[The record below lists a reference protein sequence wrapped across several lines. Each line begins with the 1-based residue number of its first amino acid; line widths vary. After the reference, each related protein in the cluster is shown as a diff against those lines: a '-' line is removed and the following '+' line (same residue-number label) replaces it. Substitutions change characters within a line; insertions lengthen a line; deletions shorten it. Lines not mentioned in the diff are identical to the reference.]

1 MPDRSRATVRLRTV
15 AFPVAVGF
23 AIVCWLGL
31 VVSLAGQGAPAA
43 QAAPEP
49 AVQMSENVFKNVQIL
64 KGIPV
69 DEFMDVMGMF
79 SSSLGY
85 DCSSCHSDEIHTDRA
100 AFAIT
105 TPAITRARGMMAMM
119 NNINRMYFGGQP
131 RMTCFTCHR
140 GNYIPENIPS
150 LELQYATLFDDPN
163 AIKILTDKR
172 TTVDQVFNTYMQALG
187 GADRVARLTSYTAK
201 GTYAGFNTG
210 GADLQVEIFAKAP
223 NQRAQIVRAPDGDGV
238 KTFDGRNGWAAE
250 GWRPLPLMPLT
261 GGNLTGLKAD
271 AIVAFPA
278 EIRKAFAKW
287 EVGTATIEDK
297 GFQVLQGTNPG
308 ELPVNLYFDDAGL
321 LVRQVR
327 WNKTAAG
334 TVPTQVDYSDYR
346 DVAGVKV
353 PFTLLMTWTDGQNTF
368 SLTEVRPNVAIE
380 AARFAKPAPFQ
391 RK

>member
-1 MPDRSRATVRLRTV
+1 VRRCDG
-15 AFPVAVGF
+15 AIGVAV
-23 AIVCWLGL
+23 ACWLGL
-31 VVSLAGQGAPAA
+31 GVSVAG

-49 AVQMSENVFKNVQIL
+49 AVPMSEQVFKNVQIL

-85 DCSSCHSDEIHTDRA
+85 DCASCHSGAIRTDRA

-105 TPAITRARGMMAMM
+105 TPAITRSRGMMAMM

-150 LELQYATLFDDPN
+150 LELQYATLFDDPSS
-163 AIKILTDKR
+163 IRILTDKR
-172 TTVDQVFNTYMQALG
+172 TTVDQVFDKYMQALG

-210 GADLQVEIFAKAP
+210 GADLPVEIYARAP
-223 NQRAQIVRAPDGDGV
+223 NQRAQIVRAPDGDSV
-238 KTFDGRNGWAAE
+238 KTFDGRSAWAAE

-278 EIRKAFAKW
+278 EIRKAFATW
-287 EVGTATIEDK
+287 EVGTATVDDK
-297 GFQVLQGTNPG
+297 GLQVLQGTNPG

-353 PFTLLMTWTDGQNTF
+353 PFTLLMTWTDGQNTY
-368 SLTEVRPNVAIE
+368 SLTEVRPNVAIDT
-380 AARFAKPAPFQ
+380 ARFAKPAPFQ

>member
-1 MPDRSRATVRLRTV
+1 MPDRSAATVRRRDGAKARRHTV
-15 AFPVAVGF
+15 AA
-23 AIVCWLGL
+23 AIGAATLCWVGL
-31 VVSLAGQGAPAA
+31 VASAAGQAP
-43 QAAPEP
+43 PDP
-49 AVQMSENVFKNVQIL
+49 GVQMSENVFKNVQVL

-100 AFAIT
+100 AFAVT
-105 TPAITRARGMMAMM
+105 TPAITRARGMVAMTA
-119 NNINRMYFGGQP
+119 NLNRMYFGGQP
-131 RMTCFTCHR
+131 RITCFTCHR
-140 GNYIPENIPS
+140 GNYRPENIPS
-150 LELQYATLFDDPN
+150 LALQYAPLFDDPN
-163 AIKILTDKR
+163 AIAILPDRR
-172 TTVDQVFNTYMQALG
+172 TTVDQVFDRYMKALG
-187 GADRVARLTSYTAK
+187 GADHAARLTSYVAR
-201 GTYAGFNTG
+201 GSYAGFNTG
-210 GADLQVEIFAKAP
+210 GADLPIEIYAKAP
-223 NQRAQIVRAPDGDGV
+223 NQRTQIVRAPDGDSV
-238 KTFDGRNGWAAE
+238 KTFDGRTAWAAE
-250 GWRPLPLMPLT
+250 GWRPLPLMALT
-261 GGNLTGLKAD
+261 GGNLTGLRAD

-287 EVGTATIEDK
+287 DVGTATVDDK
-297 GFQVLQGTNPG
+297 NMQVLQGTNPG

-346 DVAGVKV
+346 EVAGVKV
-353 PFTLLMTWTDGQNTF
+353 PFHLVMTWTDGQNTLVL
-368 SLTEVRPNVAIE
+368 SEVRPNVAIE